1 MTVLTPQ
8 DPDYAARIRRGFA
21 GQFFMHTLGSELV
34 AVEPGYVEIHAP
46 YDARL
51 TQQDGYFHGGVVAT
65 LADAAGG
72 FAAWSLLAADQVVLT
87 VEFKLNLLRPAHGE
101 LLVTQSR
108 VVKPGGRL
116 SVCQSDV
123 YIHRAG
129 ERRHCA
135 TALVTMMTIEG
146 TVPRPEPEPAGAA
159 A

>member
-1 MTVLTPQ
+1 MNAFTPQ

-21 GQFFMHTLGSELV
+21 GQYFMHTLGSELAV
-34 AVEPGYVEIHAP
+34 VEPGYVEIEAP
-46 YDARL
+46 HHARL

-72 FAAWSLLAADQVVLT
+72 FAAWTLLAADKVVLT

-146 TVPRPEPEPAGAA
+146 TLPEPKGAA

>member
-21 GQFFMHTLGSELV
+21 GQYFMHTIGSELAV
-34 AVEPGYVEIHAP
+34 VEPGYVEIHTP
-46 YDARL
+46 YSARL
-51 TQQDGYFHGGVVAT
+51 TQQEGYFHGGVLAT

-72 FAAWSLLAADQVVLT
+72 FAAWTLLPADKVVLT
-87 VEFKLNLLRPAHGE
+87 VEFKLNLLRPAQGE

-108 VVKPGGRL
+108 VIKPGRRL

-123 YIHRAG
+123 FAHQAA

-135 TALVTMMTIEG
+135 TALVTMMTIDG
-146 TVPRPEPEPAGAA
+146 TLPEPEPEPAGAA
-159 A
+159 V